1 MFMLRKFVSSLLCVL
16 FLFGCGASSSA
27 GSAASAASEAEAIV
41 SQLNLSDKMDKV
53 EDRIIKGLFFFE
65 EGQLSDSSVYIAN
78 DKSAD
83 IVAVFIGDDTAAIR
97 EKVTQYLASAK
108 EQMQNY
114 YPDEVFKIDNA
125 IIQEAGNQVAL
136 IVTSDI
142 ENARK
147 VAESVI
153 R

>member
-1 MFMLRKFVSSLLCVL
+1 
-16 FLFGCGASSSA
+16 
-27 GSAASAASEAEAIV
+27 
-41 SQLNLSDKMDKV
+41 MDKV

-65 EGQLSDSSVYIAN
+65 EGTLKDSSVYIAN

-83 IVAVFIGDDTAAIR
+83 IVAVFQSDDTAAVKDKIN
-97 EKVTQYLASAK
+97 TYLSTAK

-125 IIQEAGNQVAL
+125 IVQEAGDKVVL
-136 IVTSDI
+136 IVTNDI

-147 VAESVI
+147 IAESVLSSK
-153 R
+153 

>member
-1 MFMLRKFVSSLLCVL
+1 MIIITHKLNEVAYVADKITVVRD
-16 FLFGCGASSSA
+16 
-27 GSAASAASEAEAIV
+27 GSTIETIY
-41 SQLNLSDKMDKV
+41 NTNRDID

>member
-1 MFMLRKFVSSLLCVL
+1 MLKKFVSSILCILLL
-16 FLFGCGASSSA
+16 AGCGSSA
-27 GSAASAASEAEAIV
+27 SAGQAASAQAESIV

-65 EGQLSDSSVYIAN
+65 EGTLKDSSVYIAN

-83 IVAVFIGDDTAAIR
+83 IVAVFQSDDIAAVKDKIN
-97 EKVTQYLASAK
+97 TYLATAK

-125 IIQEAGNQVAL
+125 IVQEAGDKVVL
-136 IVTSDI
+136 IVTNDI

-147 VAESVI
+147 IAESVLSSK
-153 R
+153 